1 MGLIYETAH
10 TYAIGLAYGIAL
22 AYGLPL
28 DIAKKRGLTMF
39 NNELLTSADLLKLL
53 KLNENNCTEY
63 RLAKILR
70 VTPTTISHLL
80 HGQSVMSDETAYK
93 VAIEL
98 GYDPVFVLFCIN
110 IERAKTQELKELWQ
124 NALTLTHK
132 ASVFLLLLNVVFLV
146 KMSIDIGLNT

>member
-1 MGLIYETAH
+1 
-10 TYAIGLAYGIAL
+10 
-22 AYGLPL
+22 
-28 DIAKKRGLTMF
+28 MF
-39 NNELLTSADLLKLL
+39 NDELLTTVDLLKLL
-53 KLNENNCTEY
+53 KLKENNCTEY

-70 VTPTTISHLL
+70 VKPTTISNLL
-80 HGQSVMSDETAYK
+80 HYGTVMSDETAYK

-124 NALTLTHK
+124 NAITLTHK

-146 KMSIDIGLNT
+146 KMSIDLGLNT

>member
-1 MGLIYETAH
+1 MGLIYATAH
-10 TYAIGLAYGIAL
+10 TYATGLAYGIAL

-39 NNELLTSADLLKLL
+39 NDDLLTSADLLKLL
-53 KLNENNCTEY
+53 KLKENNCTEY

-70 VTPTTISHLL
+70 VTHTTISNLL
-80 HGQSVMSDETAYK
+80 HGQSVMGDETAYK

-124 NALTLTHK
+124 NALELTHR
-132 ASVFLLLLNVVFLV
+132 ASLFVIVFSVIFLV
-146 KMSIDIGLNT
+146 NLSINSTLI